1 MIGMK
6 DFTSVNIGRNSQT
19 HTEKKVG
26 SVELKE
32 IYELFKSKFPTEN
45 LGLTKICW
53 AIPITLHF
61 GKKKWYPTTTLHGAT
76 TQKTMNS
83 GTHSVYICTV
93 HQNIKLMGSGAEF
106 NRFTLSENLSL
117 ETYNIC
123 VSRCAV

>member
-45 LGLTKICW
+45 LGLTKIC
-53 AIPITLHF
+53 
-61 GKKKWYPTTTLHGAT
+61 
-76 TQKTMNS
+76 
-83 GTHSVYICTV
+83 
-93 HQNIKLMGSGAEF
+93 
-106 NRFTLSENLSL
+106 
-117 ETYNIC
+117 
-123 VSRCAV
+123 